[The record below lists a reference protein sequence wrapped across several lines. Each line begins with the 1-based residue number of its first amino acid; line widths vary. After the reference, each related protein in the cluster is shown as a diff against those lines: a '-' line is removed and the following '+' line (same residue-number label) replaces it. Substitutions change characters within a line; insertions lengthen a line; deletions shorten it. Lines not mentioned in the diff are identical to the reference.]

1 MIAAVALVTKR
12 LLAAVELSRLPVAF
26 GAVAN
31 TWLAV
36 FVARADPALTLSEA
50 ASLPLGAALA
60 AAAVLA
66 VGFMTFGA
74 ALNDFLDAKHDRAFA
89 PDRPI
94 PSGSV
99 RPHRAIQFAV
109 AALFAGLLGA
119 LPFGPLALAV
129 AMALACVVLAYDAFA
144 KHVPA
149 LGIVLAGL
157 ATMLSMLAPSA
168 EVTFTL
174 PMWLAMSQTMGVGFI
189 AYILG
194 EKRPRLTTRA
204 IALGALG
211 WVFWSMVLFA
221 VAAWRNDGEVLPAW
235 FAAERIAIPV
245 AVAVA
250 GALVGSWKLRNA
262 RGPRATERLLR
273 YGSLWKSLV
282 TAAWLGALDMPLAAV
297 AVGALAIVI
306 FAAVAILREAGPQLS
321 EPVGWRS

>member
-1 MIAAVALVTKR
+1 MIAPVASVTKR

-31 TWLAV
+31 AWLAV
-36 FVARADPALTLSEA
+36 FVARADPTLTTTPA
-50 ASLPLGAALA
+50 ATLPLGAALGA
-60 AAAVLA
+60 SAVLA

-99 RPHRAIQFAV
+99 RPRRAMQFAI

-119 LPFGPLALAV
+119 LPFGPIALAF

-149 LGIVLAGL
+149 FGIVLAGL
-157 ATMLSMLAPSA
+157 ATMFSMLAPAA

-174 PMWLAMSQTMGVGFI
+174 PIWLAMSQTMGVGFL

-211 WVFWSMVLFA
+211 WVFWSLALFA
-221 VAAWRNDGEVLPAW
+221 VAAWRNEGEVLPAW
-235 FAAERIAIPV
+235 FAPERLAIPV
-245 AVAVA
+245 AAAVA
-250 GALVGSWKLRNA
+250 GALLGSWKLRNA

-282 TAAWLGALDMPLAAV
+282 TAAWLGALDMPVAA
-297 AVGALAIVI
+297 ASVGALAIAI
-306 FAAVAILREAGPQLS
+306 FAIVAVLREAGPQLS